1 MKKHHFLAIY
11 GIFKGFLRLVFSCI
25 NSLMPKERTNSL
37 NLAFFISIC
46 MKEYVLTENLFKK
59 LSTRCNPLI
68 CYHCG
73 ETLKPN
79 DKIVS
84 IFHAFKGS
92 KRFHGK
98 FSKHYHK
105 ECYEKLLSH

>member
-1 MKKHHFLAIY
+1 
-11 GIFKGFLRLVFSCI
+11 
-25 NSLMPKERTNSL
+25 MPKERTNSL

-68 CYHCG
+68 CHHCL
-73 ETLKPN
+73 EFLKPN

-84 IFHAFKGS
+84 NGHVCESS
-92 KRFHGK
+92 KR
-98 FSKHYHK
+98 YHK
-105 ECYEKLLSH
+105 ECYEKLFINA